1 MKNNN
6 FNFIFLHVKILTGG
20 IMFKNTLDNK
30 RYYTLNYFF
39 KKKFGQKVFKEKIA
53 QKFFSRIVQFLRKE
67 SDKKRKN
74 FVSIHA

>member
-39 KKKFGQKVFKEKIA
+39 KKKFGQKVFKDM
-53 QKFFSRIVQFLRKE
+53 S
-67 SDKKRKN
+67 
-74 FVSIHA
+74 